1 MQPTIGAA
9 RPLLL
14 FRLCPAKTKQHPEA
28 NPRAGCCCICDL
40 SKSALSLI
48 LWHMPRATTL
58 CRSFEIAMCCM
69 LKKTAKLPRAIG
81 FQMPITLQHSHYIG
95 NRTYRRDIVNRKR
108 ASFRLIGKAPFERTP
123 RFPREKIAARNPS
136 RLIPEAEKSG
146 FAKHLPGPRACGS
159 PEKKCLQLF

>member
-1 MQPTIGAA
+1 
-9 RPLLL
+9 
-14 FRLCPAKTKQHPEA
+14 
-28 NPRAGCCCICDL
+28 
-40 SKSALSLI
+40 
-48 LWHMPRATTL
+48 MPRATTL
-58 CRSFEIAMCCM
+58 CRSFEITMCCM
-69 LKKTAKLPRAIG
+69 LKKTAKLPRVIG

-108 ASFRLIGKAPFERTP
+108 ASFRLIGKAPFGETP
-123 RFPREKIAARNPS
+123 RFLRKKIAAAGNTS